1 MARKRRFAAD
11 SGISFINMTPL
22 IDVFLFLLIVYM
34 LVVPLAEY
42 NVEVTPPE
50 FNATPIPDKDNLY
63 VNLNSRDS
71 IMFQDQQVS
80 KDELTSKLK
89 SILASRPKVVVL
101 LRADGRCAYNE
112 VMEVMKSIKLSGISN
127 ISLITQAE
135 SQ

>member
-1 MARKRRFAAD
+1 MARKRRFETEG
-11 SGISFINMTPL
+11 GISFINMTPL

-42 NVEVTPPE
+42 NVNVKPPE

-63 VNLNSRDS
+63 VNLTSSNTITFQNQS
-71 IMFQDQQVS
+71 IS
-80 KDELTSKLK
+80 KDDLTLRLK
-89 SILASRPKVVVL
+89 EMFMSRPKIVVL

-112 VMEVMKSIKLSGISN
+112 VMDVMKAIKTSGVDN

-135 SQ
+135 SN